1 MCTPTYSPSTIFTT
15 LPEFTLAGLL
25 PPYYGTDPA
34 QPQSL
39 APYHTSVE
47 VVAKALSHTAKRS
60 EIFHGFLQFRLA
72 LQQAGLNNGFQW
84 LNGSFT
90 EMIEVRENRNPN
102 DLDVVTFFR
111 RPPHLRSDPL
121 WNTFVASNSTL
132 FQPLLNKQQYHCHSF
147 FVDLDI
153 DPIMVVT
160 QTRYWYGLF
169 SHRRVTGEWKG
180 MVEVPLEITPADH
193 AAATLLMQ
201 GAQP

>member
-1 MCTPTYSPSTIFTT
+1 MGTPTYTPPAFFTA
-15 LPEFTLAGLL
+15 LPAFTLAGLL
-25 PPYYGTDPA
+25 PPYSGSDPA

-39 APYHTSVE
+39 APYPTSIE
-47 VVAKALSHTAKRS
+47 VVARTLSHTAKRS
-60 EIFHGFLQFRLA
+60 EIFRGFLQFRMA
-72 LQQAGLNNGFQW
+72 LQQAGLKDGFQW

-111 RPPHLRSDPL
+111 RPPQLRSDPL
-121 WNTFVASNSTL
+121 WAAFVASNPGL
-132 FQPLLNKQQYHCHSF
+132 FQPLSNKQQYHCDSY

-153 DPIMVVT
+153 DPVMVVA

-180 MVEVPLEITPADH
+180 MVEVPLAITQADH
-193 AAATLLMQ
+193 AAAALLMP